1 MNTGP
6 TNTGPATT
14 GSARIGTVDR
24 ERELRDN
31 LERVRERVQAACEA
45 AGRPA
50 EEVTLVAITKTFPIS
65 DVRALAALGVR
76 DLGENRE
83 QELKA
88 KAPDCPEATWHFVGQ
103 LQTNKARSVVRHA
116 QVVHSV
122 DRSSLVAAL
131 SKAAVA
137 EERVVRCLLQV
148 SLASYGPDGA
158 ATGIARGGVEPADVP
173 ALAAEV
179 AAADGLELGGVMA
192 VAPLGA
198 DPRDA
203 FAGLHAV
210 ASRLRSEHP
219 GAGWISAGM
228 TGDLEAAIWHGATH
242 VRLGRALL
250 GTRPPLG

>member
-1 MNTGP
+1 MNDAGV
-6 TNTGPATT
+6 TT
-14 GSARIGTVDR
+14 R
-24 ERELRDN
+24 EDELRDN
-31 LERVRERVQAACEA
+31 LRLVRERIQAACTA

-50 EEVTLVAITKTFPIS
+50 DDVTLVAITKTFPIS

-88 KAPDCPEATWHFVGQ
+88 KAPDCQDVTWHFVGQ

-116 QVVHSV
+116 AVVHSV
-122 DRSSLVAAL
+122 DRASLVAAL

-148 SLASYGPDGA
+148 SLASFGPRDA
-158 ATGIARGGVEPADVP
+158 ATGRARGGVEPEDV
-173 ALAAEV
+173 AELAAGV

-192 VAPLGA
+192 VAPLGG
-198 DPRDA
+198 DPGEA
-203 FAGLHAV
+203 FAGLREV
-210 ASRLRSEHP
+210 ASRLRSEHA
-219 GAGWISAGM
+219 GADWISAGM
-228 TGDLEAAIWHGATH
+228 SGDLDAAIRHGATH